1 MNKYDELMTQARE
14 ELKNLLTADNSEQ
27 ITKVVATLDELA
39 NAHKQTT
46 DENSNLKNKIVDI
59 VKGTTFEK
67 QSEETGSFEPQR
79 ALSLDEA
86 LKQAEKEILK
96 NRGN

>member
-1 MNKYDELMTQARE
+1 MNKYDELMAQARE

-39 NAHKQTT
+39 NTHKQTT

-59 VKGTTFEK
+59 VKGTTFER
-67 QSEETGSFEPQR
+67 QSEDANAYEPQK
-79 ALSLDEA
+79 ALSVDEA
-86 LKQAEKEILK
+86 LEQATKEILK